1 MSGFVYQLRQKDIPE
16 LKKAH
21 GPSFETAKELLAN
34 ASRPLIVVG
43 DRASY
48 NILKEGGKPDLVIH
62 DDHEQRKLVQKEM
75 FDEIYLFPAAELVV
89 ENPKSTITK
98 DLWDAVGYALKR
110 LPHRIRVIGEE
121 DLAVVAV
128 SIQAPIGSSI
138 AYGFEKKIV
147 LAKVTKGLKDLMS
160 KMVNPSGAP

>member
-1 MSGFVYQLRQKDIPE
+1 MRPEDVPE

-21 GPSFETAKELLAN
+21 GPSFETAKELLAK
-34 ASRPLIVVG
+34 STRPLIVVG

-62 DDHEQRKLVQKEM
+62 DNHEQRKLVEKEM

-89 ENPKSTITK
+89 ENPKGTITK

-110 LPHRIRVIGEE
+110 LPHRIRVVGEE

-128 SIQAPIGSSI
+128 CAQAPIGSSI
-138 AYGFEKKIV
+138 VYGFEKKIV
-147 LAKVTKGLKDLMS
+147 LVKVTKELKALMS
-160 KMVNPSGAP
+160 KMVSPSGAP